1 MKIRQALTL
10 LSLTSLAALL
20 TACSSSSNTPPTPP
34 AISVAFAAPAPTTLV
49 ASATATLTATVTN
62 DSANAGVTWSVTCS
76 TAPCGTFN
84 PATTGSGAPTTY
96 QAPST
101 AGTVTVVATSVTD
114 KTKSASTT
122 ITITPSSASI
132 QVSLTPAPPT
142 SLAVNSTAS
151 LVAVVSND
159 SANAGVTWSVSCAST
174 ACGTFNPAATASNV
188 ATTYTAP
195 AAIPTNNTVTVVAT
209 SVTDKTKSA
218 SATIT
223 ITAVKIVLND
233 GTYVFHVSGDDTN
246 SQYFLAGAFT
256 VKGGLITGGEQD
268 FLDSNFGQN
277 DKLSAS
283 GSNLA
288 FTTDGNIQ
296 ITLNTGD
303 KNVGVNGIETFN
315 GSAVSP
321 SRLLI
326 SESDNFASG
335 GGSVDLQTTV
345 ATPAGGYAFAVL
357 GADNQNPQ
365 QPLGVGGIL
374 RFNGTS
380 LDTSANSVFDC
391 NDSGVPAL
399 GQAFTGGSVTA
410 PDAFGRVSITLN
422 PSNACTLVQMVFG
435 GYIIGPNQIQLVE
448 TAGDTF
454 NGTLGGTALGQGTHA
469 GQFNTNSVANTAYV
483 FSTFGADANGIVT
496 IAGGFIFNTT
506 GPLSGDLSIN
516 DLNAFGGNTING
528 GSFAVDP
535 TGRVTLTNVATS
547 GNANTNPLT
556 LQFQLYLDGNG
567 NALELG
573 VDNTQVTSGMAYLQ
587 TTGNFPGP
595 GNSVML
601 AQGFVPVSNT
611 SLANWSAAG
620 PITLTTSTFAGFV
633 DYNVQGGPQSPNQ
646 AVSATLNTT
655 NGSFSVSGL
664 DPNFDSDG
672 FGYYPIDAS
681 RVLAI
686 EIDDNQ
692 LGLLQI
698 EGVPTD

>member
-1 MKIRQALTL
+1 LKIRHIFNLAS
-10 LSLTSLAALL
+10 LSLASLLV
-20 TACSSSSNTPPTPP
+20 ACSGGSSNTPPTPP
-34 AISVAFAAPAPTTLV
+34 AISVAFASPAPTTLA

-62 DSANAGVTWSVTCS
+62 DTANAGVTWSATCS
-76 TAPCGTFN
+76 TSPCGTFSS
-84 PATTGSGAPTTY
+84 ATTASGAPTTY
-96 QAPST
+96 QAPAA

-114 KTKSASTT
+114 KTKSVSAP
-122 ITITPSSASI
+122 ITITAAPPAPI

-151 LVAVVSND
+151 LVAVVTND
-159 SANAGVTWSVSCAST
+159 TANAGVTWSVTCGSS
-174 ACGTFNPAATASNV
+174 ACGSFNPAATASNA

-195 AAIPTNNTVTVVAT
+195 TAIPTNNTVTVVAT
-209 SVTDKTKSA
+209 SVTDKTKTA

-223 ITAVKIVLND
+223 ITNILSD
-233 GTYVFHVSGDDTN
+233 GTYVFHVSGDDAN

-268 FLDSNFGQN
+268 FLDSTFGQN
-277 DKLSAS
+277 DQLQIAGS
-283 GSNLA
+283 GIA
-288 FTTDGNIQ
+288 TTADGNIQ

-303 KNVGVNGIETFN
+303 TKVGVNGVETFN
-315 GSAVSP
+315 GSTVSP

-326 SESDNFASG
+326 SESDAFAAG

-345 ATPAGGYAFAVL
+345 ATPSGGYAFAVL

-391 NDSGVPAL
+391 NDSGAASFAQP
-399 GQAFTGGSVTA
+399 FTGGSVTA
-410 PDAFGRVSITLN
+410 PDPFGRVTITLN
-422 PSNACTLVQMVFG
+422 PSSACTLVQMAFG

-448 TAGDTF
+448 TGQDTF
-454 NGTLGGTALGQGTHA
+454 NGTLGGMALGQGTNA
-469 GQFNTNSVANTAYV
+469 GQFNTNSVVNTAYV
-483 FSTFGADANGIVT
+483 FSSFGADPNGIAT
-496 IAGGFIFNTT
+496 LAGGFIFNATA
-506 GPLSGDLSIN
+506 PLSGDLSLN
-516 DLNAFGGNTING
+516 DLTVGGGNTITG
-528 GSFAVDP
+528 GTFAVDP
-535 TGRVTLTNVATS
+535 TGRVTLTNVTTS
-547 GNANTNPLT
+547 GNANTDPLT

-573 VDNTQVTSGMAYLQ
+573 VDDIQVTSGMAYLQ

-601 AQGFVPVSNT
+601 AQGFVPISTTAV
-611 SLANWSAAG
+611 AGWSAAG
-620 PITLTTSTFAGFV
+620 PITLTTNAFTGFV
-633 DYNVQGGPQSPNQ
+633 DYNVQGGTPTANAP
-646 AVSATLNTT
+646 VTGTVDTT
-655 NGSFSVSGL
+655 NGVITLGGL
-664 DPNFDSDG
+664 DPSQATDG

-686 EIDDNQ
+686 EVDGSQ

>member
-1 MKIRQALTL
+1 MKIRHMFNLAC
-10 LSLTSLAALL
+10 LTSLASLL
-20 TACSSSSNTPPTPP
+20 TACSGGSSSPPTPP
-34 AISVAFAAPAPTTLV
+34 AISVAFASPAPTTLA

-62 DSANAGVTWSVTCS
+62 DSANAGVTWSATCS
-76 TAPCGTFN
+76 TSPCGTFSS
-84 PATTGSGAPTTY
+84 ASTASGAPTTY
-96 QAPST
+96 QAPAA

-114 KTKSASTT
+114 KTKSVQAT
-122 ITITPSSASI
+122 ITITAAPPAPI
-132 QVSLTPAPPT
+132 QVALTPAPPKT
-142 SLAVNSTAS
+142 LLLASTLS
-151 LVAVVSND
+151 LVAVVTND
-159 SANAGVTWSVSCAST
+159 SANAGVTWSVT
-174 ACGTFNPAATASNV
+174 CGSSPCGSFNPAATASNA

-195 AAIPTNNTVTVVAT
+195 TAIPTNNTVTVIAT

-223 ITAVKIVLND
+223 ITNILSD
-233 GTYVFHVSGDDTN
+233 GTYVFHVSGDDAN
-246 SQYFLAGAFT
+246 SQYFLAGAFS

-268 FLDSNFGQN
+268 FLDSTFGQN
-277 DKLSAS
+277 DQLSAS
-283 GSNLA
+283 GSSLA
-288 FTTDGNIQ
+288 FTADGNIQ

-303 KNVGVNGIETFN
+303 ATIGVNGIETFN

-410 PDAFGRVSITLN
+410 PDGFGRVTITLN
-422 PSNACTLVQMVFG
+422 PSSACTLMQMVFG

-448 TAGDTF
+448 ASGDTF
-454 NGTLGGTALGQGTHA
+454 NGTLGGMALGQGTHA

-483 FSTFGADANGIVT
+483 FSSFGADANGVVT

-573 VDNTQVTSGMAYLQ
+573 VDNVQVTSGMSYLQ

-601 AQGFVPVSNT
+601 AQGFVPVSTT

-633 DYNVQGGPQSPNQ
+633 DYNVQGGPQTPNQ
-646 AVSATLNTT
+646 PVNATLNTT
-655 NGSFSVSGL
+655 NGSFTLGGL
-664 DPNFDSDG
+664 DPNFATDG

-681 RVLAI
+681 RVLGI

-698 EGVPTD
+698 EGIPTN